1 MTQKRR
7 TLYGMRLIFLR
18 QLPGAKAVKR
28 KGRYL
33 TASFRALPALKPGTL
48 EAAILISAPVCGLR
62 PVRAARSF
70 TEKVPKPI
78 RVTWSPFFRAPVME
92 LVIASNARPAA
103 ALEISADSAIA
114 SISSDLFTLNP
125 FDFRLKMLE
134 VGFFSGLFRL
144 SHKQSENSILL
155 FFYSL
160 RCFTGDRNR
169 HILRG
174 SPWYWLLHGETVIPM
189 GSPTCQQLIP
199 SLMSIYALGN
209 ITGIF
214 FCFRR
219 RRLARGIFGRRI
231 RCIFQGNVQHLIN
244 PLNRTDLQRL
254 LDIIRYL
261 LEITDIFIRNQN
273 GLDATTVGC
282 QQLFL
287 QPADRQYPAPQ
298 CDLSG
303 HGYIGPHR
311 NSGQCRNQRGAHADT
326 GARAVFRGRTFR
338 NVDVQ
343 IVLFMEIIS
352 DSEPCCTA
360 ANHGERSLDRL
371 LHHITQRT
379 GFHHATLTR
388 GQGAFDGQQF
398 AAHLGPGQARHLAN
412 LVAFLGQ
419 AVLELLHAG
428 IIFQHVRRQG
438 NRSVITALYVLAHH
452 LTADLGNLP
461 LQAAHTGFPGVVA
474 DQVAQGLFRQL
485 ELVLTQ
491 AISLD
496 LLGQQVTQ
504 GNVDLLVFGVT
515 RNPDDLH
522 TVQQRRRNIH
532 GVGGTHEHHIG
543 KVVIH
548 FQVMVVEGVVLF
560 RVQDLKQGRRR
571 VTPMVHTHLV
581 DFIKQEQ
588 RVFHLYLGQLLQQ
601 LARQGADVGFAVT
614 TDFRFVTHATQGHA
628 GVFPVGSLGNG
639 LPQRG
644 LAHTGRPYQAQYRP
658 FDLLHPALHR
668 QVLKDAFLDF
678 IQAVVVPVENLARF
692 FQVVANAAALFPGH
706 CQHPVDVAPHYRGF
720 GRHGRHHLQLVQF
733 RFGLLAGF
741 FRQAGLLE
749 LLLQL
754 FKIVVTLTQIA
765 HLFLD
770 GLHLFVQVILPLA
783 ALHLLLHAATDAFFN
798 LDQVDLA
805 VQFAQQQVYPLA
817 YIQGFQQFLLL
828 RNAHIQVRGHGVY
841 QALQLIDAG
850 KRIGHFRRHFLGQFY
865 ELLKFAHQGLGEN
878 VFFALGQRLLIHQN
892 SLAGQE
898 VGFFNAGNAG
908 PGITF
913 NQHFNSAVR

>member
-1 MTQKRR
+1 
-7 TLYGMRLIFLR
+7 
-18 QLPGAKAVKR
+18 
-28 KGRYL
+28 
-33 TASFRALPALKPGTL
+33 
-48 EAAILISAPVCGLR
+48 
-62 PVRAARSF
+62 
-70 TEKVPKPI
+70 
-78 RVTWSPFFRAPVME
+78 
-92 LVIASNARPAA
+92 
-103 ALEISADSAIA
+103 
-114 SISSDLFTLNP
+114 
-125 FDFRLKMLE
+125 
-134 VGFFSGLFRL
+134 
-144 SHKQSENSILL
+144 
-155 FFYSL
+155 
-160 RCFTGDRNR
+160 
-169 HILRG
+169 
-174 SPWYWLLHGETVIPM
+174 
-189 GSPTCQQLIP
+189 
-199 SLMSIYALGN
+199 
-209 ITGIF
+209 
-214 FCFRR
+214 
-219 RRLARGIFGRRI
+219 
-231 RCIFQGNVQHLIN
+231 
-244 PLNRTDLQRL
+244 
-254 LDIIRYL
+254 
-261 LEITDIFIRNQN
+261 
-273 GLDATTVGC
+273 
-282 QQLFL
+282 
-287 QPADRQYPAPQ
+287 
-298 CDLSG
+298 
-303 HGYIGPHR
+303 
-311 NSGQCRNQRGAHADT
+311 
-326 GARAVFRGRTFR
+326 
-338 NVDVQ
+338 
-343 IVLFMEIIS
+343 MEIVS
-352 DSEPCCTA
+352 NSKPCCTA

-379 GFHHATLTR
+379 GFHHPALTR
-388 GQGAFDGQQF
+388 SQGAFDGQQF

-412 LVAFLGQ
+412 LIAFLGQ

-438 NRSVITALYVLAHH
+438 NRSVITALYVLTHH

-461 LQAAHTGFPGVVA
+461 LQATHTGFPGVVA

-783 ALHLLLHAATDAFFN
+783 ALHLLLHAATDAFSTSIRSISPSSLPSSRSTRLRTSRASSSSRFSGMRISRCAAMVSTRRSSSLMPVSA
-798 LDQVDLA
+798 LDTSEGTFLDSFTNFSNSPIRVLVRTSSSRSGKDSSSIRTAWPVRKSASSMPVMLA
-805 VQFAQQQVYPLA
+805 RALPSTSTLTVPSGNRSICSTVASVPMSNTSFGPGSSVEASFWATRRISLLPSIAASRAWMDFSRPTNSGTTMCGNTTTSRSGSSGYSCTVSSGIRVIGNPLTAFLSA
-817 YIQGFQQFLLL
+817 YHPSLGRRQK
-828 RNAHIQVRGHGVY
+828 
-841 QALQLIDAG
+841 LQS
-850 KRIGHFRRHFLGQFY
+850 FY
-865 ELLKFAHQGLGEN
+865 ERKA
-878 VFFALGQRLLIHQN
+878 R
-892 SLAGQE
+892 AG
-898 VGFFNAGNAG
+898 
-908 PGITF
+908 
-913 NQHFNSAVR
+913 